1 MEKTVLHIQ
10 NLTNGLC
17 LSHDNNLV
25 LQENLNL
32 HLQSGEFVC
41 LLGPN
46 GAGKSTLLRILMG
59 FFPTLQGIILYN
71 NRNIKEI
78 TLKEL
83 AHIAAVVLT
92 DRFSDPYLTA
102 MDVVSLGRY
111 PYSSWIGQLKEE
123 DLEMI
128 SKTVHSLGI
137 DQLMGKVF
145 QKLSDGEKQKILI
158 ARALV
163 QDTPFI
169 FLDEPIAFVDS
180 PGRIEIM
187 EMLSSIAHKHHKG
200 ILMTTHDIE
209 TALEYA
215 DMLWLMNRDK
225 PIETGIPE
233 DLAMQGKINAYF
245 DKSAIQFDRFS
256 ARFRLQNKKQKA
268 TIFIKND
275 SLQTFWLWKALTRT
289 GFKLV
294 NVDAVPENG
303 LGFYFDKDAFVMV
316 VDDVAVRRLANIQSV
331 LAEVSTL
338 KDSM

>member
-1 MEKTVLHIQ
+1 MEKTVLYIQ

-17 LSHDNNLV
+17 LSRDKNLV
-25 LQENLNL
+25 LQEKLSL

-59 FFPTLQGIILYN
+59 FLPALHGTINYN

-128 SKTVHSLGI
+128 SKTVQSLGI
-137 DQLMGKVF
+137 DQLMEKVF

-187 EMLSSIAHKHHKG
+187 EMLSGIAHKHHKG

-256 ARFRLQNKKQKA
+256 ARFRLQNKKPKA

-275 SLQTFWLWKALTRT
+275 SLQTFWLWKALSRK
-289 GFKLV
+289 GFELI
-294 NVDAVPENG
+294 NVETLPQVGIGLYFENEEFILFKQG
-303 LGFYFDKDAFVMV
+303 EIIGKFP
-316 VDDVAVRRLANIQSV
+316 NIQSV
-331 LAEVSTL
+331 LGKLENI
-338 KDSM
+338 

>member
-17 LSHDNNLV
+17 LSHDINLV
-25 LQENLNL
+25 LQEKLNL
-32 HLQSGEFVC
+32 QLQSGEFVC

-59 FFPTLQGIILYN
+59 FLPALQGTITYN
-71 NRNIKEI
+71 NRNVKEI

-128 SKTVHSLGI
+128 SETVYSLGI

-187 EMLSSIAHKHHKG
+187 EMLSGIAHKHHKG

-225 PIETGIPE
+225 PLETGIPE

-245 DKSAIQFDRFS
+245 DRSAIQFDRFS
-256 ARFRLQNKKQKA
+256 ARFRMQNKKPKA

-275 SLQTFWLWKALTRT
+275 SLQTFWLWKALSRK
-289 GFKLV
+289 GFELV
-294 NVDAVPENG
+294 NVEALPPEG
-303 LGFYFDKDAFVMV
+303 IGFCFENEEFIMLQDQKPIRQFS
-316 VDDVAVRRLANIQSV
+316 NIQS
-331 LAEVSTL
+331 LLDEL
-338 KDSM
+338 EDN